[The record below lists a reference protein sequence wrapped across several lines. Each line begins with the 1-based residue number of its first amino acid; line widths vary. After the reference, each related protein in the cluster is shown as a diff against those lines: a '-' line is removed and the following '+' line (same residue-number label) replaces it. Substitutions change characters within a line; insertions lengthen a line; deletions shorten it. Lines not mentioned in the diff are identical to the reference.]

1 MYHEKTD
8 TYSCDICGFEM
19 GWEDHD
25 DEHGELWSCELC
37 GATFCTKCYV
47 ERHGRQN
54 YNEMMQSGGYILC
67 PNCEDKLGIEERATE
82 RRIRSTRE
90 VEKT

>member
-25 DEHGELWSCELC
+25 DEHGDLWSC
-37 GATFCTKCYV
+37 
-47 ERHGRQN
+47 
-54 YNEMMQSGGYILC
+54 
-67 PNCEDKLGIEERATE
+67 
-82 RRIRSTRE
+82 
-90 VEKT
+90 

>member
-1 MYHEKTD
+1 MYHEKSD

-25 DEHGELWSCELC
+25 DEHGELWGCELC

-47 ERHGRQN
+47 ERHGRKN
-54 YNEMMQSGGYILC
+54 TTRWCRVVVTFSARTT
-67 PNCEDKLGIEERATE
+67 RASSAS
-82 RRIRSTRE
+82 R
-90 VEKT
+90 KKP